1 MKIVFSL
8 ILLVLAVVMD
18 IHKRKI
24 SNRLILTGL
33 MAGLIF
39 QMAESGWKGAGVFFI
54 NVSIPII
61 LCYLLFLMR
70 ALGAGDIKLFSV
82 IGSIWNLEILF
93 VTIIASFVTAAGMS
107 LCKLLY
113 HRNLISRLCVFG
125 KYICQVA
132 AEGRVF
138 HYPVKSQDKQNII
151 HFSIAIL
158 IGYIIALEVA
168 Y

>member
-1 MKIVFSL
+1 MRIVLSL
-8 ILLVLAVVMD
+8 ILLSLAAAMD
-18 IHKRKI
+18 IRSRKI

-33 MAGLIF
+33 ITGLLI
-39 QMAESGWKGAGVFFI
+39 QVEESGWKGAGVFLI

-82 IGSIWNLEILF
+82 IGSIWNVKILF
-93 VTIIASFVTAAGMS
+93 TTIIASFLTAAFLS

-113 HRNLISRLCVFG
+113 HGNLISRLCVFG
-125 KYICQVA
+125 KYVRQA
-132 AEGRVF
+132 AAAGRLLR
-138 HYPVKSQDKQNII
+138 YPAGPQEEQYAI
-151 HFSIAIL
+151 HFSISIL
-158 IGYIIALEVA
+158 IGYLIALEVA

>member
-1 MKIVFSL
+1 MKIVLSL
-8 ILLVLAVVMD
+8 ILLTAAMVMD
-18 IHKRKI
+18 IHKGKI

-33 MAGLIF
+33 ITGLIF
-39 QMAESGWKGAGVFFI
+39 QITESGWKGAGVFLI

-93 VTIIASFVTAAGMS
+93 VTIIMSFVTAAGMS

-113 HRNLISRLCVFG
+113 HRNLISRLYVFG
-125 KYICQVA
+125 KYICQAV
-132 AEGRVF
+132 EKGRLF
-138 HYPVKSQDKQNII
+138 HYPVDSQDKQNII